1 MSTRLYQVT
10 VNSAEIC
17 AVKFFTCV
25 GKLSSVFAAL
35 IIDLDGTVC
44 VAARSDVQNM

>member
-1 MSTRLYQVT
+1 MFTRLYQVT

-25 GKLSSVFAAL
+25 GELSSVLAAL
-35 IIDLDGTVC
+35 IIDLDDTVC
-44 VAARSDVQNM
+44 VAARNGFQNM